1 MHMMNEIDLFA
12 AECIDRAQHAL
23 ARDARNQFSA
33 RTERAAD
40 LWAAAGL
47 GDLHEGTTYTLA
59 CLSEAV
65 ATARPGLLFHHVEW
79 LRVATHVRG
88 LPYALL
94 HGFLDALVDALRQ
107 GLPGQAWTSVE
118 KCLLPVLARM
128 PSMPDELPSA
138 IAPGPLQAA
147 VRYYLLALL
156 ENDRQAAWSR
166 LDALR
171 QAGSTRDAIARDVM
185 MPAQAEVGRMW
196 QMNELSIVEEHMA
209 SEIVEGCL
217 DRLYQDA
224 AVAPRNGKR
233 VLTAAVAGNHH
244 RVGSR
249 WLAHAF
255 AMAGWECV
263 ALGANVPAAELPHA
277 LAEFG
282 CQALCLSATLTTHVR
297 QAARAVDAVRSA
309 PQSAAS
315 TVLVGGPPFRIV
327 PDLWQIVGAN
337 ATAEDPAAAVAIADA
352 LVPAR

>member
-1 MHMMNEIDLFA
+1 MNEIDLFA
-12 AECIDRAQHAL
+12 AECIDRAQRAL
-23 ARDARNQFSA
+23 ARDAMEQLS
-33 RTERAAD
+33 ERQAGAAD
-40 LWAAAGL
+40 AWAATGL
-47 GDLHEGTTYTLA
+47 GDLHDGATYTLA

-65 ATARPGLLFHHVEW
+65 ATARHGLLLHHVEW
-79 LRVATHVRG
+79 LRVATAVRG
-88 LPYALL
+88 LPYDFL
-94 HGFLDALVDALRQ
+94 HGYLDALVDALRQ

-118 KCLLPVLARM
+118 KCLLPVLARV
-128 PSMPDELPSA
+128 PSMPDTLPSA
-138 IAPGPLQAA
+138 IAPGPLQQA

-156 ENDRQAAWSR
+156 ENDRPTAWSR

-171 QAGSTRDAIARDVM
+171 QAGSPRDVIARDVM

-224 AVAPRNGKR
+224 PAAPRNGKR
-233 VLTAAVAGNHH
+233 VLTGTVASNQH

-249 WLAHAF
+249 WLTHAF
-255 AMAGWECV
+255 AVAGWECV

-297 QAARAVDAVRSA
+297 QTARAVAAVRTA
-309 PQSAAS
+309 PRSAAS
-315 TVLVGGPPFRIV
+315 TVLVGGPPFQIV
-327 PDLWQIVGAN
+327 ADLWQVVGAD
-337 ATAEDPAAAVAIADA
+337 ATAEDPVAAVAIADA